1 MLNLL
6 TPIEETRGYQSIKAE
21 GKAEGKAE
29 AKAEDLTRLL
39 TRRFG
44 PLPAWAAARVAKAPL
59 PQLDAWLDG
68 IFDTR
73 TLTDLLGPEGEPPA
87 H

>member
-6 TPIEETRGYQSIKAE
+6 TPIEETRGYQSIKD
-21 GKAEGKAE
+21 EGKAE
-29 AKAEDLTRLL
+29 AKAEDLTRLA

-44 PLPAWAAARVAKAPL
+44 PLPPWAGARIAAAPIE
-59 PQLDAWLDG
+59 QLDGWLDD
-68 IFDTR
+68 IFDAR
-73 TLTDLLGPEGEPPA
+73 TLTDLLGPETEPPT